1 MDAMTRRQAVKVIGV
16 GAGAWL
22 AQSAVPAALLG
33 QARTRLAIGTFSA
46 TVGVFYPLGSGIAA
60 LISKYLPAIEATA
73 EVTGGSRDNM
83 KLLHTGKVQLALAVS
98 DVAWD
103 AAQGQLKDLPDK
115 KVAVRTLLATFPA
128 YLHIVTL
135 EGSGI
140 RTVGDLRGK
149 RVSTGPAAG
158 GSEGVGLRVF
168 EAYDITPQ
176 ELGSHLRLDYPES
189 AAALKDGKADAFLF
203 NTAVPA
209 TLIRDLAATPGIKV
223 RLIPHGDA
231 APKLVAK
238 HPYYFA
244 ASIPRGTYPGVEE
257 DISAIATAVLFVA
270 HAHVQEPQA
279 YEITK
284 LILERADELGAAHAV
299 AKQIT
304 LKSAVRGSPIPFHP
318 GAVRYYREKGL
329 PVPSP

>member
-1 MDAMTRRQAVKVIGV
+1 MDTMTRRQATKLIGI
-16 GAGAWL
+16 GAWL
-22 AQSAVPAALLG
+22 AQSLVPATLLG
-33 QARTRLAIGTFSA
+33 QPRTRLAIGTFSA
-46 TVGVFYPLGSGIAA
+46 TVGVFYPLGSGMAA
-60 LISKYLPAIEATA
+60 LISKHIPGIEAMA

-115 KVAVRTLLATFPA
+115 VAVRTLLATFPA

-135 EGSGI
+135 EASGI

-176 ELGSHLRLDYPES
+176 DLGSHLRLDYPES
-189 AAALKDGKADAFLF
+189 AAALKDGQVDAFLF

-209 TLIRDLAATPGIKV
+209 TLIRDLAATPGVKV
-223 RLIPHGDA
+223 KLIPHGDA
-231 APKLVAK
+231 APKLMVK

-244 ASIPRGTYPGVEE
+244 ASIPRGTYTGVDE
-257 DISAIATAVLFVA
+257 DISAIATAALFVA
-270 HAHVQEPQA
+270 HERMEEPLA

-284 LILERADELGAAHAV
+284 LILERTDELVAAHAV

-329 PVPSP
+329 TVPSP

>member
-1 MDAMTRRQAVKVIGV
+1 MDTMTRRQATKVIGI

-22 AQSAVPAALLG
+22 AQSAVPPALLG

-46 TVGVFYPLGSGIAA
+46 TVGVFYPLGSGMAA
-60 LISKYLPAIEATA
+60 LISKYIPGIEATA

-83 KLLHTGKVQLALAVS
+83 KLLQSGKVQLALAVA

-103 AAQGQLKDLPDK
+103 ASQGKLKDLPE

-140 RTVGDLRGK
+140 RAVGDLRGK

-189 AAALKDGKADAFLF
+189 AAALKDGKVDAFLF

-209 TLIRDLAATPGIKV
+209 TLIRDLTATPGIKV
-223 RLIPHGDA
+223 KLIPHGDA
-231 APKLVAK
+231 APKLMAK

-244 ASIPRGTYPGVEE
+244 ASIPRGTYPGVDE
-257 DISAIATAVLFVA
+257 DTSAIATAALFVA
-270 HAHVQEPQA
+270 HERVEEPLA

-284 LILERADELGAAHAV
+284 LILERADEVAAVHAV

-304 LKSAVRGSPIPFHP
+304 LKGAVRGSPIPFHP

-329 PVPSP
+329 TVPSP